1 MFHYV
6 ARRKQ
11 MVKIF
16 FFFFNRIAFRS
27 LYSST
32 RTEKKN
38 FTNRA
43 RLIFQNL
50 DEFGRKEI
58 SNFFPT
64 SIREKKTIFLLVIS
78 RFSFFKLI
86 FLF

>member
-1 MFHYV
+1 ML
-6 ARRKQ
+6 RDENKWS
-11 MVKIF
+11 KI

-38 FTNRA
+38 FTNRT

-50 DEFGRKEI
+50 DEFRRKEI
-58 SNFFPT
+58 FFML
-64 SIREKKTIFLLVIS
+64 IKKKTNS
-78 RFSFFKLI
+78 RLSFFLS
-86 FLF
+86 